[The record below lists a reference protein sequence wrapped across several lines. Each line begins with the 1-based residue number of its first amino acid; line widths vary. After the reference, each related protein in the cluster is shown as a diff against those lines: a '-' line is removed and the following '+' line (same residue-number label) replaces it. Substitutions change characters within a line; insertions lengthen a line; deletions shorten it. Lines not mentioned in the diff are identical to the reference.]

1 MASKLR
7 DRRDLRDDREQ
18 FATIRRRTGGRIRKA
33 CQRRIL
39 NGRRRKQLN
48 AALRPAR
55 FRPGAIRGTIA
66 SNLEEWVDNLTS
78 VDGVAVPNFGNVG
91 YGVHRIFETMQVIKE
106 GETTPR
112 DEFGNPLTGHKPFEW
127 QVAEVVQSHAA
138 KVSKTEAVPPAEAIS
153 VEVTGHSLGSA
164 LATLYVAKNANAK
177 LVHVPRIYTFA
188 SPLVGNG
195 EFVAA
200 FAKLN
205 VDSWRIA
212 NCRDVVTQ
220 VPRID
225 LKNAE
230 LFEHVEQARQFDSA
244 DQVNKTL
251 SCLHSMTTY
260 LHFVDPTHWL
270 LDAWCA
276 WSPDDDPGPNI
287 GGNTPD

>member
-1 MASKLR
+1 LFK
-7 DRRDLRDDREQ
+7 
-18 FATIRRRTGGRIRKA
+18 AT
-33 CQRRIL
+33 
-39 NGRRRKQLN
+39 
-48 AALRPAR
+48 
-55 FRPGAIRGTIA
+55 
-66 SNLEEWVDNLTS
+66 
-78 VDGVAVPNFGNVG
+78 
-91 YGVHRIFETMQVIKE
+91 
-106 GETTPR
+106 
-112 DEFGNPLTGHKPFEW
+112 
-127 QVAEVVQSHAA
+127 A

-276 WSPDDDPGPNI
+276 WIPDDDPGPNI